1 VLSAVL
7 RGQRSLW
14 LFFVLLQL
22 LAKTKA
28 VAMLAPMT
36 VRMEVTH
43 VKLRGR
49 LRLGLLLGQEAPGIQ

>member
-1 VLSAVL
+1 MLSAVL
-7 RGQRSLW
+7 RGQRALW